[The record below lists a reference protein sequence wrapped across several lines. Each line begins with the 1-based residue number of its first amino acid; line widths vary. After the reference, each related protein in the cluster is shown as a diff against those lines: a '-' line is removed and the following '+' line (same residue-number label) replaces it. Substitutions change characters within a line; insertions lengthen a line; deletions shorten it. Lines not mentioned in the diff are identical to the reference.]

1 MDWNSLLLMRYELG
15 LLVLILLLVIF
26 EIFSGKKQ
34 KGGLINL
41 SIILFA
47 IFTAI
52 GFIPLEEGSI
62 FGGMFR
68 TNDMLHFFKGTLNV
82 GVLILL
88 LQSADWLKD
97 KVVDQNKSSEFI
109 VLLFSSLLG
118 MYFMISA
125 GDFLMFYIGLE
136 LATLPVAALVAY
148 DTMKRDSAEAGVKYI
163 LSSALASGTAIFGI
177 SLLYATTGT
186 IYFDAFA
193 DVISISNLSVLGFVF
208 FISGLGFK
216 ISLVPFHFWTADVYE
231 GAPIPVASYLS
242 VISKGAAVIILMII
256 MFTVMKPLM
265 PVWNKIFYILIIS
278 TMAIGNLFALRQ
290 KNMKRFLAFSSI
302 AQAGF
307 ILLGF
312 MSVDTL
318 GVTTIIY
325 FVAIYIFSNLGAFGV
340 VQAISNA
347 TGKESMNDYKGL
359 YRTNP
364 KLSLIMMLAL
374 FSLAGI
380 PPLAGFFGKFF
391 LYAAAASKG
400 YYFLVFIGVV
410 MATISLY
417 YYLLVVK
424 EMFLTKNDETSIP
437 YFESRP
443 LMKIGL
449 IIASIG
455 ILVVGLYSPLYD
467 YIYNISSSFLNL

>member
-1 MDWNSLLLMRYELG
+1 
-15 LLVLILLLVIF
+15 
-26 EIFSGKKQ
+26 
-34 KGGLINL
+34 
-41 SIILFA
+41 
-47 IFTAI
+47 
-52 GFIPLEEGSI
+52 
-62 FGGMFR
+62 MFR

-97 KVVDQNKSSEFI
+97 KVIEQNKSSEFI

-118 MYFMISA
+118 MYFMISS

-148 DTMKRDSAEAGVKYI
+148 ETMKRDSAEAGVKYI

-193 DVISISNLSVLGFVF
+193 EVISISNLSVLGLVF
-208 FISGLGFK
+208 FLAGLGFK

-242 VISKGAAVIILMII
+242 VISKGAAVMILVII

-278 TMAIGNLFALRQ
+278 TMTIGNLFALRQ
-290 KNMKRFLAFSSI
+290 RNMKRFLAFSSI

-318 GVTTIIY
+318 GLTTIIY

-347 TGKESMNDYKGL
+347 TGKESMDDYRGL

-417 YYLLVVK
+417 YYLLVIK
-424 EMFLTKNDETSIP
+424 EMFLTKADETTIP

-449 IIASIG
+449 LIASIG
-455 ILVVGLYSPLYD
+455 ILVVGLYSPLYE

>member
-1 MDWNSLLLMRYELG
+1 MDWNSLLLMRSEIG
-15 LLVLILLLVIF
+15 LLAMILLMVIF
-26 EIFSGKKQ
+26 EIFSSKKQ
-34 KGGLINL
+34 KGSLINF

-47 IFTAI
+47 VFTAA
-52 GFIPLEEGSI
+52 GFLPLQEGSI

-97 KVVDQNKSSEFI
+97 KVVDQNKSTEFI

-118 MYFMISA
+118 MYFMISS

-148 DTMKRDSAEAGVKYI
+148 ETIKRDSAEAGVKYI

-177 SLLYATTGT
+177 SLLYAATGT
-186 IYFDAFA
+186 IYFDAFSQ
-193 DVISISNLSVLGFVF
+193 VISISNLSILGLVF
-208 FISGLGFK
+208 FLAGLGFK

-242 VISKGAAVIILMII
+242 VISKGAAVIILVII

-265 PVWNKIFYILIIS
+265 PVWNKLFYILIIS

-290 KNMKRFLAFSSI
+290 RNMKRFLAFSSI

-312 MSVDTL
+312 MSVDAL
-318 GVTTIIY
+318 GLTTIIY

-340 VQAISNA
+340 VQTISNA
-347 TGKESMNDYKGL
+347 TGRESMDDYKGL

-364 KLSLIMMLAL
+364 KLSLIMMLSL

-391 LYAAAASKG
+391 LYAAAASQG
-400 YYFLVFIGVV
+400 YYLLVFIGVV

-437 YFESRP
+437 YFDSKP
-443 LMKIGL
+443 MMKIGL
-449 IIASIG
+449 LIASIG
-455 ILVVGLYSPLYD
+455 ILVVGLYSPIYD